1 VSTAS
6 RILGVVALAGF
17 VLSSVSGATADT
29 LARRPNINDL
39 IRQAEIILHG
49 DVIAVTDGIENNVP
63 FTEVTVKVRET
74 IRGTATATY
83 TFRQFGLLKPR
94 RLENG
99 LVSYNVRPTE
109 WAAYEPNEEVLLFL
123 YKAAKRTG
131 LRTTAGLGQGKF
143 TIEAGRAVSQ
153 QQNVGLFDGVRVD
166 TGTLKRGD
174 AELLASRRGSVS
186 AAALLSFVRRA
197 VGEQWIERGRMTD
210 AR

>member
-1 VSTAS
+1 VRTTSGFLA
-6 RILGVVALAGF
+6 LVALVGF
-17 VLSSVSGATADT
+17 VLSSANGAAADT

-39 IRQAEIILHG
+39 IGQAEIILHG
-49 DVIAVTDGIENNVP
+49 DVVTVTDGIENNVP

-74 IRGTATATY
+74 IRGSAAGTY

-99 LVSYNVRPTE
+99 LVSYNVRPAE
-109 WAAYEPNEEVLLFL
+109 WATYRPNEEVLLFL

-143 TIEAGRAVSQ
+143 TIEGGRAVSQ
-153 QQNVGLFDGVRVD
+153 QQNAGLFDGIRVD
-166 TGTLKRGD
+166 APMLKKGD
-174 AELLASRRGSVS
+174 AELLQSRKGSVS
-186 AAALLSFVRRA
+186 ATALLSFVRRA
-197 VGEQWIERGRMTD
+197 VGERWIERRTMTD